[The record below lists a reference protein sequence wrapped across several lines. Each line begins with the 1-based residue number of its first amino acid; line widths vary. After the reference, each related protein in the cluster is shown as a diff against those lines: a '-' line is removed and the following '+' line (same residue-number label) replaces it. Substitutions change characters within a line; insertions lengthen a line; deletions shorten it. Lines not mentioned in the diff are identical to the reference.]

1 MPTTAIPES
10 VTAAFAG
17 RYSLERE
24 LGCGDIATVYLAR
37 DSKHERMV
45 ALKVLRPALADTLGP
60 DRFLR
65 QMRTT
70 ARLQH
75 PHILP
80 VFDSGAAGGQFWYAM
95 PYVEGE
101 SLRARLEREKQFPL
115 EQALGIARDVADA
128 LAHAHERGIVHS
140 NIKPENILLSGHPL
154 LEHGAGDQL
163 PSGRVHALVADFGL
177 SQSMDEGD
185 VARLNAKGLALSSP
199 AYLSPE
205 QAASLA
211 LDHRTDQFSLAC
223 VLYEMLAGQLPWTGR
238 TPEAL
243 IARRMQEPP
252 TSLRML
258 RAAVPAELEVAL
270 DKALARTPAE
280 RFPTTAEFGR
290 VLIQF
295 VPAAPVSA
303 PPALPVERAPAEP
316 SRLRTRAMLGLSA
329 LVALVL
335 GITAVLW
342 HRRPAP
348 VPLDDSLLAVAPF
361 NVLGSDLG
369 VWHEGLV
376 DVLARKFDGAGPLRT
391 VSPPVIVRGWREG
404 WADQASATELGR
416 HTGANL
422 AIYGSVVR
430 SGIDSV
436 RLTARVLDISRER
449 AIGEHEVRGLMSQMD
464 LLTDSLA
471 LGLLRRLG
479 RTSLEVTVRPAGLGT
494 RSLPALKAFLQAE
507 QHYRRAAWDSARA
520 YGEQAVALDSTFA
533 LAYRLLG
540 NAMGWQLGATDGL
553 ANEYKERA
561 GALNHGLPPRDSLL
575 VLADSLFQ
583 DPYPIGPDGMQ
594 ASPAWG
600 ARLVAILEEAVR
612 RYPGDPEAWNML
624 GEARYHLGVWLVPT
638 GGWRATLEAFER
650 SVSLDSLFAP
660 AYIHLVETSYA
671 LSDTARGRRFAT
683 ALIRLNPGSAQAR
696 ALRAVLRLLAFPDS
710 AAQARLLDS
719 LPREE
724 LGIAYGAVAR
734 WPDSAELAVRIARHR
749 LRATHSQE
757 DLPEA
762 RIHLAYALAFRG
774 HLREALTLVGDA
786 PSDLMSNDAFAE
798 AALLGYVP
806 AERARATFDRWLR
819 LGDWPPFLP
828 VPALALPWWGA
839 QRDTMSLR
847 RFIHV
852 VDTMTGGPRSPGALS
867 PRSARAALLVTAAR
881 AQDALVRGDTAAALY
896 AYAPLLGAAAPCAP
910 WCQVDRLLAARLLDA
925 RGRLAEAAR
934 VFNAP
939 PLIEGGTTALSP
951 GPRPSDVLW
960 YLERGRVTERLG
972 DRARALEAYRFVADA
987 WHHPDPELE
996 FYAADARAGLARLT
1010 AEPTR

>member
-1 MPTTAIPES
+1 VSTTAIPDS

-17 RYSLERE
+17 RYALERE
-24 LGCGDIATVYLAR
+24 LGCSGMATVYLAR
-37 DSKHERMV
+37 DPKHDRMV

-65 QMRTT
+65 QIRTT

-80 VFDSGAAGGQFWYAM
+80 VFDSGAAGGQLWYAR

-101 SLRARLEREKQFPL
+101 SLRVRLEREKQLPL
-115 EQALGIARDVADA
+115 EEALRISHDVADA
-128 LAHAHERGIVHS
+128 LAYAHERGIVHC
-140 NIKPENILLSGHPL
+140 NIKPENILL
-154 LEHGAGDQL
+154 GAG
-163 PSGRVHALVADFGL
+163 HALVADFGL

-185 VARLNAKGLALSSP
+185 VARLNARGLALSSP
-199 AYLSPE
+199 AYVSPE
-205 QAASLA
+205 QAASMA

-223 VLYEMLAGQLPWTGR
+223 VLYEMLAGELPWAGPTS
-238 TPEAL
+238 EAL
-243 IARRMQEPP
+243 IARRMREPP
-252 TSLRML
+252 TSLRLL
-258 RAAVPAELEVAL
+258 RGAVPAELEVAL

-290 VLIQF
+290 VLVQF

-303 PPALPVERAPAEP
+303 PPGLPVDGARAKRQALR
-316 SRLRTRAMLGLSA
+316 SRAVLGLGA
-329 LVALVL
+329 LVALALV
-335 GITAVLW
+335 ITAVFW
-342 HRRPAP
+342 HRRAAP
-348 VPLDDSLLAVAPF
+348 IALDSNLVAVAPF
-361 NVLGSDLG
+361 NVLGPDLG
-369 VWHEGLV
+369 LWHEGLV

-391 VSPPVIVRGWREG
+391 VSPHVIVRRWRGG
-404 WADQASATELGR
+404 WADPASAAELGR

-422 AIYGSVVR
+422 AVYGSVVR
-430 SGIDSV
+430 SGVDSV
-436 RLTARVLDISRER
+436 RLTARVLDVSRER
-449 AIGEHEVRGLMSQMD
+449 ALGEHEVRGVVSLMD

-471 LGLLRRLG
+471 LGLLRQLG
-479 RTSLEVTVRPAGLGT
+479 PTTLEGSLQPAGLGT

-507 QHYRRAAWDSARA
+507 QYYRRAAWDSARA
-520 YGEQAVALDSTFA
+520 YGEQAVAFDSTFA

-583 DPYPIGPDGMQ
+583 DPYPISPAGMY

-600 ARLVAILEEAVR
+600 ARLIAILEEAVR
-612 RYPGDPEAWNML
+612 RYSGDPEAWDML

-638 GGWRATLEAFER
+638 GGWRATLDAFER

-671 LSDTARGRRFAT
+671 LSDTARGRRFAS
-683 ALIRLNPGSAQAR
+683 ALIGLNPGSAQASG
-696 ALRAVLRLLAFPDS
+696 LRAVLRLLELPDS
-710 AAQARLLDS
+710 AAQTRLLDS
-719 LPREE
+719 LPGEA
-724 LGIAYGAVAR
+724 LGIAYGALAR

-749 LRATHSQE
+749 LRAANSQE
-757 DLPEA
+757 DLRDA
-762 RIHLAYALAFRG
+762 RIHLAYALGFRG

-786 PSDLMSNDAFAE
+786 PSDLMSNGAFAE

-806 AERARATFDRWLR
+806 AERVRATFDRWLR

-839 QRDTMSLR
+839 QRDTVTLR
-847 RFIHV
+847 RFMHV
-852 VDTMTGGPRSPGALS
+852 VDTMIGGPGSQRATSTE
-867 PRSARAALLVTAAR
+867 SARAALLVAAAR
-881 AQDALVRGDTAAALY
+881 AQISLARADTMSALR
-896 AYAPLLGAAAPCAP
+896 AYAPLLPAAAPCAP
-910 WCQVDRLLAARLLDA
+910 WCQASKLLAARLLDA
-925 RGRLAEAAR
+925 TGRHAEAAR
-934 VFNAP
+934 VLNAP
-939 PLIEGGTTALSP
+939 PSIEGGTTALSP

-960 YLERGRVTERLG
+960 YLERGRVAERLG

-987 WHHPDPELE
+987 WRHPDPELE
-996 FYAADARAGLARLT
+996 PYAADARSGLARLT
-1010 AEPTR
+1010 AELAR

>member
-1 MPTTAIPES
+1 VPTSAIPDS
-10 VTAAFAG
+10 VSAAFVG
-17 RYSLERE
+17 RYTLERQ
-24 LGCGDIATVYLAR
+24 LGCGAIATVYLAR
-37 DSKHERMV
+37 DPKHDRMV
-45 ALKVLRPALADTLGP
+45 ALKVLRSELAGTIGP

-65 QMRTT
+65 EIRAT

-75 PHILP
+75 PRILP
-80 VFDSGAAGGQFWYAM
+80 VFDSGSAGGQLWYAM
-95 PYVEGE
+95 PYIEGE
-101 SLRARLEREKQFPL
+101 SLRDRMERERQLPL
-115 EQALGIARDVADA
+115 EEALRISCEVAEAIAYAHQRGVIHRD
-128 LAHAHERGIVHS
+128 LR
-140 NIKPENILLSGHPL
+140 PENILLSGSR
-154 LEHGAGDQL
+154 GAADGRE
-163 PSGRVHALVADFGL
+163 PSGRVHALVADFG
-177 SQSMDEGD
+177 
-185 VARLNAKGLALSSP
+185 VAQAVDDAGNGQPAEKGSPVGSP
-199 AYLSPE
+199 AYMSPE
-205 QAASLA
+205 QADGVAA
-211 LDHRTDQFSLAC
+211 LDGRTDQYSLGC
-223 VLYEMLAGQLPWTGR
+223 MLYEMLAGAPPWTGP
-238 TPEAL
+238 TPQAL
-243 IARRMQEPP
+243 IARRLFETPSP
-252 TSLRML
+252 LRLL
-258 RAAVPAELEVAL
+258 RAAVPAELEAAVAR
-270 DKALARTPAE
+270 ALAREPAD
-280 RFPTTAEFGR
+280 RFPSTDEFAQA
-290 VLIQF
+290 LAQLL
-295 VPAAPVSA
+295 PAAPVT
-303 PPALPVERAPAEP
+303 EP
-316 SRLRTRAMLGLSA
+316 SFPPVDAARTRRSALWSRALLGLITLVAIA
-329 LVALVL
+329 LVA
-335 GITAVLW
+335 TAVL
-342 HRRPAP
+342 RQRSAMAA
-348 VPLDDSLLAVAPF
+348 PLDGDLLAVAPF
-361 NVLGSDLG
+361 NVLDPGLG
-369 VWHEGLV
+369 LWREGLV

-391 VSPPVIVRGWREG
+391 VSPPVIIRRWRGG
-404 WADQASATELGR
+404 WADQASAAALGR
-416 HTGANL
+416 STGAKL
-422 AIYGSVVR
+422 AVYGSVVR
-430 SGIDSV
+430 SGTDSV
-436 RLTARVLDISRER
+436 RLTARVLDVSRER
-449 AIGEHEVRGLMSQMD
+449 ALGEHEVRGAVDQMD
-464 LLTDSLA
+464 RLTDSLA
-471 LGLLRRLG
+471 LGLVRQLG
-479 RTSLEVTVRPAGLGT
+479 RTRPVTAGPQPGLGT

-507 QHYRRAAWDSARA
+507 QHYRRGAWDSARV

-540 NAMGWQLGATDGL
+540 NAIGWQLGATDAM

-583 DPYPIGPDGMQ
+583 DPYPISETGMV

-600 ARLVAILEEAVR
+600 ARIFAVLEETVR

-650 SVSLDSLFAP
+650 SVTLDSLFAP

-683 ALIRLNPGSAQAR
+683 ALIRLNPGSAQAH
-696 ALRAVLRLLAFPDS
+696 ALRAVLRLLALPNS

-719 LPREE
+719 LPREA
-724 LGIAYGAVAR
+724 LGIAYGALAR

-749 LRATHSQE
+749 VRATHSQE

-839 QRDTMSLR
+839 QRDTVSLR
-847 RFIHV
+847 RFMHV

-867 PRSARAALLVTAAR
+867 TDRSARAALLVTAAR
-881 AQDALVRGDTAAALY
+881 AQDALVRGDTAAALR

-925 RGRLAEAAR
+925 RGQLAEAAR
-934 VFNAP
+934 VLNSP
-939 PLIEGGTTALSP
+939 PSIEGGTTALSP

-960 YLERGRVTERLG
+960 YLERGHVAERLG
-972 DRARALEAYRFVADA
+972 ERARALEAYRFVADA
-987 WHHPDPELE
+987 WRHPDPELE
-996 FYAADARAGLARLT
+996 PYAADARAGLARFT

>member
-1 MPTTAIPES
+1 VPTTAIPDS
-10 VTAAFAG
+10 ISAAFAG
-17 RYSLERE
+17 RYTLERQ
-24 LGCGDIATVYLAR
+24 LGSGAMATVYLAR
-37 DSKHERMV
+37 DPKHDRVV
-45 ALKVLRPALADTLGP
+45 ALKVLRPELADTLGP

-65 QMRTT
+65 EIRTT

-80 VFDSGAAGGQFWYAM
+80 VFDSGAADGQLWYAM

-101 SLRARLEREKQFPL
+101 SLRARLEREKQLPL
-115 EQALGIARDVADA
+115 EEALRISHDVADA
-128 LAHAHERGIVHS
+128 LAYAHARGIVHC

-154 LEHGAGDQL
+154 PERGAGDQV
-163 PSGRVHALVADFGL
+163 PSGRVHAFVADFGL
-177 SQSMDEGD
+177 SRSMDEGD
-185 VARLNAKGLALSSP
+185 VARLNARGLALSSP
-199 AYLSPE
+199 AYVSPE
-205 QAASLA
+205 QAASVA
-211 LDHRTDQFSLAC
+211 LDHRTDQFSLSC
-223 VLYEMLAGQLPWTGR
+223 VIYEMLAGEHPWTGP

-258 RAAVPAELEVAL
+258 RAAVPAELETAL
-270 DKALARTPAE
+270 DKALARDPAH
-280 RFPTTAEFGR
+280 RFPSTAEFAR
-290 VLIQF
+290 VLAQL

-303 PPALPVERAPAEP
+303 PPALPVPAARAKLPA
-316 SRLRTRAMLGLSA
+316 LRTRALLGLSA
-329 LVALVL
+329 LVTFAL
-335 GITAVLW
+335 GISAVLW
-342 HRRPAP
+342 HRRAAP
-348 VPLDDSLLAVAPF
+348 VALDSNLLAVAPF
-361 NVLGSDLG
+361 NVIGPDLG
-369 VWHEGLV
+369 LWHEGLV

-391 VSPPVIVRGWREG
+391 VSPPVIVRRWRGG
-404 WADQASATELGR
+404 WADQASAAALGR
-416 HTGANL
+416 STGAKL
-422 AIYGSVVR
+422 AVYGSVVR

-436 RLTARVLDISRER
+436 RLTARVLDVSRER
-449 AIGEHEVRGLMSQMD
+449 TLGEHEVRGAVGQID
-464 LLTDSLA
+464 RLTDSLA
-471 LGLLRRLG
+471 LGLVRQLG
-479 RTSLEVTVRPAGLGT
+479 RTRQVGAGPQLGLGT

-507 QHYRRAAWDSARA
+507 QHYRRGAWDSTRVYA
-520 YGEQAVALDSTFA
+520 EQAVALDSTFA

-540 NAMGWQLGATDGL
+540 NAMGWQLGATDGM

-561 GALNHGLPPRDSLL
+561 GALNHGLPARDSLL

-583 DPYPIGPDGMQ
+583 DPYPISPAGMV

-612 RYPGDPEAWNML
+612 RYPEDPEAWQML

-683 ALIRLNPGSAQAR
+683 ALIRLNPESAQAH
-696 ALRAVLRLLAFPDS
+696 ALRAVLRLLALPDS
-710 AAQARLLDS
+710 AGQARLLDS
-719 LPREE
+719 LPAEA
-724 LGIAYGAVAR
+724 LGIAYGALAR

-749 LRATHSQE
+749 VRATHSRE
-757 DLPEA
+757 DLPDA

-774 HLREALTLVGDA
+774 HLREALTLVGEA

-839 QRDTMSLR
+839 QRDTLTLR
-847 RFIHV
+847 RFMHV
-852 VDTMTGGPRSPGALS
+852 VDTMTGPDDSV
-867 PRSARAALLVTAAR
+867 RAALFVTAAR
-881 AQDALVRGDTAAALY
+881 AQDALVRGDTAAALH

-910 WCQVDRLLAARLLDA
+910 WCQVARLLAARLLDA
-925 RGRLAEAAR
+925 RGRLVEAAR

-960 YLERGRVTERLG
+960 YLERGRVAERLG

-987 WHHPDPELE
+987 WRHPDPELE
-996 FYAADARAGLARLT
+996 SYAADARAGLARLT
-1010 AEPTR
+1010 AEATR